1 VRPSQSTN
9 QVRDTHFQN
18 KRLGTLGVEI
28 ISLDNL
34 RKKMPE
40 KLLAQPERIDFFM
53 LMYVTSGK
61 GALSSVRESDLK
73 ALLEWQT
80 CSQLSADLSSEVTDS
95 ITRLSKDLTH
105 FDESDLEVSLIRH
118 ELFVLILRIA
128 RWQRSLTNSRGV
140 QSHHLETHRIFLRE
154 LESRFR
160 TSHSL
165 KFYAERLGYSQ
176 STLSRA
182 CLAAEGRT
190 AKRVIDRRI
199 VLEGQRMLVHSTLS
213 IAEISHFLGFSETTN
228 FIKFFRCIADVTPVK
243 FRQQRSAIS

>member
-1 VRPSQSTN
+1 M
-9 QVRDTHFQN
+9 
-18 KRLGTLGVEI
+18 
-28 ISLDNL
+28 SLQA
-34 RKKMPE
+34 R
-40 KLLAQPERIDFFM
+40 
-53 LMYVTSGK
+53 

-243 FRQQRSAIS
+243 FRQQRSAISWLFL